1 MKLEILID
9 ELQEIVDSAFKMPLS
24 GGKRVVNAE
33 RIQEIVEE
41 MRTNMPQ
48 EVRQAKSI
56 AADRSNIIAKSKQ
69 EAETIVQQAE
79 ERAKAMVERH
89 EITRQAQIR
98 ANEIISKANE
108 EANQIKTAANTYIEG
123 IMKKADDDLSAN
135 LAALKKTRQSLK
147 AYQNKSGGVKRSA
160 KKNPPPAKDE

>member
-1 MKLEILID
+1 MKLEMLID
-9 ELQEIVDSAFKMPLS
+9 ELQEIVESATKMPLT
-24 GGKRVVNAE
+24 GGKKVVNAE

-56 AADRSNIIAKSKQ
+56 AADRSNILAKSKQ

-79 ERAKAMVERH
+79 ERAKGMVEH
-89 EITRQAQIR
+89 NEITRQAQQR
-98 ANEIISKANE
+98 ASEIINKANA
-108 EANQIKTAANTYIEG
+108 EAAQIKNAANSYIEN
-123 IMKKADDDLSAN
+123 IMKKADDELSAN

-147 AYQNKSGGVKRSA
+147 NYQNKNGGA
-160 KKNPPPAKDE
+160 KKSGAKQ